1 MRRGINPQVADY
13 VQDGELIC
21 FGVSEHILEERQFEW
36 TPKALHDLNVLKSWF
51 PRRDLSMITRPAYQ
65 SDWNWTNY
73 ATRAQARVILG
84 LAVIRELHIKN
95 FYVRCWLA
103 YAWVCYFLIRGVGRG
118 LRHNRPLVMYNHAF
132 NAKALVNYPDLFYWT
147 LTRVLPKDPPVPD
160 AHREWRMRQNPAYHQ
175 YHKNVYRYR
184 HRLPRY
190 VQWDGSQNQP
200 TMPYLHDHGTDVNN
214 GTFKRNV
221 NTVPQL
227 K

>member
-1 MRRGINPQVADY
+1 MRRGVNPQVADY

-36 TPKALHDLNVLKSWF
+36 TPKAMHDLNVLKSWF

-84 LAVIRELHIKN
+84 LAVIRELPIKN

-103 YAWVCYFLIRGVGRG
+103 YGWVCYFLIRGVGRG

-160 AHREWRMRQNPAYHQ
+160 AHREWRMRQTPAYHQ

-200 TMPYLHDHGTDVNN
+200 TMPYIHDHGTDVNN